1 MGGESASCV
10 SDRAYYGP
18 TNATDGHVNA
28 DDVGCVIE
36 AWQSAGTRPWVI
48 GNFAWASAVNKTA
61 MTPTANLL
69 TPLPPLGA
77 NHRRERIT
85 RASLRHSIGKWCH
98 KTKPALSPGPLCTT
112 NSSPLPP
119 DPQPG
124 DPVRRPDINSHFGVV
139 DIAGFEKDSSGYYK
153 AWWIGDSSKVY
164 TLPATWNFAAGTTLS
179 EVAVF
184 AAASSAELF
193 INGNSLGVAN
203 ICMYPRPNPPIART
217 RTHPSS

>member
-1 MGGESASCV
+1 MHYNPIA
-10 SDRAYYGP
+10 
-18 TNATDGHVNA
+18 
-28 DDVGCVIE
+28 
-36 AWQSAGTRPWVI
+36 
-48 GNFAWASAVNKTA
+48 
-61 MTPTANLL
+61 
-69 TPLPPLGA
+69 PP
-77 NHRRERIT
+77 
-85 RASLRHSIGKWCH
+85 
-98 KTKPALSPGPLCTT
+98 
-112 NSSPLPP
+112 PP
-119 DPQPG
+119 PNPQPG

-203 ICMYPRPNPPIART
+203 ICMYPRPNPAHRPNHPP
-217 RTHPSS
+217 THLSS

>member
-69 TPLPPLGA
+69 TPLPP
-77 NHRRERIT
+77 
-85 RASLRHSIGKWCH
+85 
-98 KTKPALSPGPLCTT
+98 PGRQSQTGTDYKGEP
-112 NSSPLPP
+112 SPLNW
-119 DPQPG
+119 Q
-124 DPVRRPDINSHFGVV
+124 VV
-139 DIAGFEKDSSGYYK
+139 AQDQ
-153 AWWIGDSSKVY
+153 
-164 TLPATWNFAAGTTLS
+164 TCPLP
-179 EVAVF
+179 
-184 AAASSAELF
+184 
-193 INGNSLGVAN
+193 
-203 ICMYPRPNPPIART
+203 RT
-217 RTHPSS
+217 PLHY